1 MPEQNNEQPP
11 NLDQEDDRIL
21 DEIWDDVDAAEDLLD
36 EDDPFDGQDPLA
48 STDGDEDPL
57 DDE

>member
-21 DEIWDDVDAAEDLLD
+21 DEIWDDIDSAEDLFD
-36 EDDPFDGQDPLA
+36 DDDPFGGEDPLA
-48 STDGDEDPL
+48 SDAEGESI